1 MLELPACS
9 SSEPWID
16 WLTFEREHAKYAFVH
31 TPQWIAVNESLKS
44 FDPKGELAQRQR
56 PLRTEPSCSE
66 PFKMLWSCVF
76 RSINDAQILSPP
88 ALYGRLY
95 QTAPVLSDERKRL
108 HNHAF
113 APSASQ
119 LVPPCNPFL
128 LASVIA
134 HIDDFVWRC
143 QK

>member
-1 MLELPACS
+1 ACAS
-9 SSEPWID
+9 AATRIGC
-16 WLTFEREHAKYAFVH
+16 LTFGREHAEYAWVH
-31 TPQWIAVNESLKS
+31 MPQSIAVNESLKS
-44 FDPKGELAQRQR
+44 VDPKRERAQRQR

-128 LASVIA
+128 LASVIP
-134 HIDDFVWRC
+134 HIAAFVWRC
-143 QK
+143 PK